1 MKTLTD
7 YRAFIRA
14 KTKHDTLAGFEV
26 DERDLNPRMRVDQ
39 RAIRLWTSAGDAVLD
54 PFAGIGSVP
63 YVAVGMNRCGVG
75 IELKESYFK
84 WACRYIEDAE
94 RVAKTETLF
103 DLAV

>member
-39 RAIRLWTSAGDAVLD
+39 RAIRLWTSAGDVVLD

-63 YVAVGMNRCGVG
+63 GKAVEMGRVGMGF
-75 IELKESYFK
+75 ELKESYFRY
-84 WACRYIEDAE
+84 ACKYVDEAE
-94 RVAKTETLF
+94 RMAKTETMF
-103 DLAV
+103 DMAA